1 MEEEAQA
8 QERAEQALK
17 RGALAEKWWL
27 NRIMEIRREVEVVE
41 RVIEEEGSMEAR
53 LKKLERLRKQ
63 GDKVGRWLR
72 ERGLVVEGSPVG

>member
-41 RVIEEEGSMEAR
+41 RVIEEEGAT
-53 LKKLERLRKQ
+53 K
-63 GDKVGRWLR
+63 
-72 ERGLVVEGSPVG
+72 